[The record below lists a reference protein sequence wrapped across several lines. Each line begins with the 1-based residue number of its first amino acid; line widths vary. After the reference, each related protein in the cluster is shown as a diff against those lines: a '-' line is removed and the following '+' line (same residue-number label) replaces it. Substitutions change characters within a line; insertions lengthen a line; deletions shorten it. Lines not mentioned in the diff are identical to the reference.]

1 MRRFVQSFVAL
12 ALIAAPATA
21 ALAQATAQAAP
32 ARTAPGQD
40 AKAAGVFIDGLADQA
55 FAILRDKSMTKPQ
68 VRAKFRTILREN
80 FAVTEIGHR
89 LVRRHRATITPAQY
103 NAYLAAFPD
112 YVVGTYADRLYEYAN
127 SDLKIVRTIPRGS
140 RGDFDVMTSI
150 TLPNGGQPIQST
162 WTVRK
167 APNGKFQIHNLTVAG
182 VNLALTQE
190 ADFTS
195 FIQRKGFDALVQFMR
210 DAAA

>member
-1 MRRFVQSFVAL
+1 MRKFVQPFIAL

-21 ALAQATAQAAP
+21 ALAQAPAA

-68 VRAKFRTILREN
+68 VRTKFRTILRDN
-80 FAVTEIGHR
+80 FAVEEIGHR

-127 SDLKIVRTIPRGS
+127 SDLKVIRTVPRGN
-140 RGDFDVMTSI
+140 RGDFDVMTRIS
-150 TLPNGGQPIQST
+150 LPNGGQPIQST
-162 WTVRK
+162 W
-167 APNGKFQIHNLTVAG
+167 
-182 VNLALTQE
+182 
-190 ADFTS
+190 
-195 FIQRKGFDALVQFMR
+195 
-210 DAAA
+210 

>member
-1 MRRFVQSFVAL
+1 MRRLVQSFVAL

-21 ALAQATAQAAP
+21 ALAQTPA

-40 AKAAGVFIDGLADQA
+40 AKAAGVFIDQLADQA

-68 VRAKFRTILREN
+68 VRTKFRTILREN
-80 FAVTEIGHR
+80 FAVDEIGHR

-127 SDLKIVRTIPRGS
+127 SDLKVIRTLPRGS
-140 RGDFDVMTSI
+140 RGDFDVMTRIS
-150 TLPNGGQPIQST
+150 LPNGGQPIQST

-167 APNGKFQIHNLTVAG
+167 TPNGKFRIHNLTVAG